1 MDSCYITIYSHI
13 YNMRKNLIETL
24 TKHATD
30 IDFAQGTNSVYFI
43 INNLKVRVFDY
54 HSDNSDCD
62 LVI

>member
-1 MDSCYITIYSHI
+1 
-13 YNMRKNLIETL
+13 MRKNLIETL